1 MTERSRSA
9 SQLQLSSDLASP
21 NEENTMIKFK
31 SVFMAIALVIAPVI
45 VSAPIASA
53 QGTVVM
59 VIDEGQ
65 ILGNSKAGK
74 DMFTKLKNIE
84 NQINV
89 ELKTPRDALEA
100 DRKTLATKLE
110 GKTQEAVLADA
121 ALVTQI
127 ENFQKK
133 ANEFAAKRQTLSQEY
148 AATEQKALVDF
159 NKALEPVLLEVVK
172 EKGAQLVMSKGQAVF
187 SADAI
192 DGSPAIIAKLD
203 QKTPAITVVRQRAPA
218 PTN

>member
-1 MTERSRSA
+1 
-9 SQLQLSSDLASP
+9 
-21 NEENTMIKFK
+21 MIKIK

-110 GKTQEAVLADA
+110 GKTQEAVMADA

-133 ANEFAAKRQTLSQEY
+133 ASDFAAKRQTLSQEY
-148 AATEQKALVDF
+148 AATEQKALIDF

>member
-1 MTERSRSA
+1 
-9 SQLQLSSDLASP
+9 
-21 NEENTMIKFK
+21 MIKIK
-31 SVFMAIALVIAPVI
+31 SVFMAIALVIAPIV

-110 GKTQEAVLADA
+110 GKTQEAVMADA

>member
-1 MTERSRSA
+1 
-9 SQLQLSSDLASP
+9 
-21 NEENTMIKFK
+21 MIKFK
-31 SVFMAIALVIAPVI
+31 SVFMAIALVIAPV
-45 VSAPIASA
+45 VLSAPIASA

-110 GKTQEAVLADA
+110 GKTQEAVMADA

-133 ANEFAAKRQTLSQEY
+133 ASDFAAKRQTLSQEY
-148 AATEQKALVDF
+148 AATEQKALIDF